1 MICISISEVSQLDS
15 VIKEGAE
22 LIELRLDLIRV
33 SPKELYARVPA
44 EVKTVVTC
52 REGEYSEEERIKI
65 LNEAI
70 ELGASYVDL
79 ELESTVNYSDQI
91 IRVAEK
97 HACEVIFSHHDFKAT
112 PSADEL
118 KSLLEACYDRGGAIA
133 KIATLVQSEEDVLKL
148 FSLYGHPGRKVI
160 LGMGKAGRITRVAA
174 PLLGSEFT
182 FASPSEGEK
191 TAPGQMSAK
200 QLKTIYNIISGS

>member
-1 MICISISEVSQLDS
+1 MICISISDISQLS
-15 VIKEGAE
+15 PVIKGGAE

-33 SPKELYARVPA
+33 SPKELYAKVPA

-52 REGEYSEEERIKI
+52 REGEYSEQERIKI

-79 ELESTVNYSDQI
+79 ELESTVRYSDQV

-97 HACEVIFSHHDFKAT
+97 QGCQVIFSHHDFMAT

-118 KSLLEACYDRGGAIA
+118 KSLLLACYNRGGAVA

-148 FSLYGHPGRKVI
+148 LSLYGHPGRKVI
-160 LGMGKAGRITRVAA
+160 LGMGHAGRITRVAA

-182 FASPSEGEK
+182 FASPSKGEK
-191 TAPGQMSAK
+191 TAPGQMSAE
-200 QLKTIYNIISGS
+200 QLKTIYNIISGP

>member
-52 REGEYSEEERIKI
+52 REGEYRDQTRIEL

-70 ELGASYVDL
+70 KLGASYVDL
-79 ELESTVNYSDQI
+79 ELESEVSYSDLVMK
-91 IRVAEK
+91 VAEK
-97 HACEVIFSHHDFKAT
+97 QGCQVIFSHHDFKAT
-112 PSADEL
+112 PSPDAL
-118 KSLLEACYDRGGAIA
+118 KSLLLACYDRGGAVA

-148 FSLYGHPGRKVI
+148 FSIYSLPGRKVI
-160 LGMGKAGRITRVAA
+160 LGMGHAGRITRVAA

-182 FASPSEGEK
+182 FASPAEGKK
-191 TAPGQMSAK
+191 TAPGQMSVK

>member
-1 MICISISEVSQLDS
+1 MICISISEVSQLDP
-15 VIKEGAE
+15 VFKGGAE
-22 LIELRLDLIRV
+22 LIELRLDLIRKR
-33 SPKELYARVPA
+33 PKELYARVPA

-52 REGEYSEEERIKI
+52 REGDYSEQERIKI

-70 ELGASYVDL
+70 ELGATYVDL
-79 ELESTVNYSDQI
+79 ELESTVSYSDQI
-91 IRVAEK
+91 MKVAEQ
-97 HACEVIFSHHDFKAT
+97 HACEVILSHHDFKAT
-112 PSADEL
+112 PEADDL
-118 KSLLEACYDRGGAIA
+118 KGLLQACFDRGGALA

-148 FSLYGHPGRKVI
+148 LSLYGHPGRKVI